1 MGYYMQ
7 VNDTNVHI
15 KRENFPAALYALKT
29 LVSPPKEPAYTLS
42 WVDRDEVLRA
52 ETLSQALE
60 AVRWEPVHDQDD
72 PERDV
77 LYLLFRGEKLGEDRE
92 VMEAIAEWVEH
103 GGYIE
108 CVGEDNNLWRWAF
121 VFGELRE
128 VHPEIRWPYLDNLPV
143 QELLRAAEQD
153 FNNTNN
159 TQNGA

>member
-1 MGYYMQ
+1 MGYCMQ
-7 VNDTNVHI
+7 VNDANVYI
-15 KRENFPAALYALKT
+15 KREHFPAALNALKT

-60 AVRWEPVHDQDD
+60 AMRWEPVHDQDD
-72 PERDV
+72 PEGDI
-77 LYLLFRGEKLGEDRE
+77 LYLLFRGEKLGDDFEIFKAVAR
-92 VMEAIAEWVEH
+92 WVEH

-108 CVGEDNNLWRWAF
+108 CVGEDNDLWRWAF
-121 VFGELRE
+121 VFEEVRE
-128 VHPEIRWPYLDNLPV
+128 VHPTIRWPYLDNLPV

-153 FNNTNN
+153 LNNINN